1 MRRTTDSLRTDGRTN
16 DRGVSEVLGF
26 ILVFA
31 IILGS
36 VTLLSMTGF
45 QAMQDYQEG
54 EQLRN
59 AERAMEAFAENA
71 NDVMRY
77 DGIDTR
83 RGELSLQEGTV
94 TTSDSGTKINI
105 TMTKDDSSQ
114 IVIPSGSHFSEYGN
128 VTENTINIGAFTYT
142 VDNDRI
148 AYEGGGVVRGDE
160 SGSVFLKRPQLRCD
174 NKTTE
179 TAVISLVTISADNQ
193 SIQSSGQVGFTISE
207 VDNPGR
213 TSNVYTDVDDVSI
226 DVQGS
231 PNERAWNRT
240 LGHGNWERKDGI
252 KGTCDF
258 ESDNGKVVVTL
269 VEVDIEY

>member
-45 QAMQDYQEG
+45 QAMQNYQEG

-94 TTSDSGTKINI
+94 RTSGSGTELNI
-105 TMTKDDSSQ
+105 TIEKTGSTVDIPEDEFSS
-114 IVIPSGSHFSEYGN
+114 YGTGDT
-128 VTENTINIGAFTYT
+128 VNIGEFTYT

-148 AYEGGGVVRGDE
+148 AYEGGGVVRGDD

-174 NKTTE
+174 AE
-179 TAVISLVTISADNQ
+179 TAVISLVTISADDR
-193 SIQSSGQVGFTISE
+193 SIQSSGQVGFTVSE
-207 VDNPGR
+207 ENR
-213 TSNVYTDVDDVSI
+213 TSRVYTEVNKISI
-226 DVQGS
+226 DVDSDSQN
-231 PNERAWNRT
+231 PDAWNST
-240 LGHGNWERKDGI
+240 LEDWDNDPNDGDA
-252 KGTCDF
+252 KCEVGTA
-258 ESDNGKVVVTL
+258 SDPGKVVVTL
-269 VEVDIEY
+269 VEVDIKY

>member
-1 MRRTTDSLRTDGRTN
+1 MRRTTDSLRPDGGIN
-16 DRGVSEVLGF
+16 DRGVSEVIGF

-83 RGELSLQEGTV
+83 RGELALQEGTIR
-94 TTSDSGTKINI
+94 TSDRGTTLNI
-105 TMTKDDSSQ
+105 TINKDGSSPIGIPKNDSDF
-114 IVIPSGSHFSEYGN
+114 SGYGN
-128 VTENTINIGAFTYT
+128 DTVDLGEFTYT
-142 VDNDRI
+142 IDNDRI
-148 AYEGGGVVRGDE
+148 AYEGGGVVRGAE

-240 LGHGNWERKDGI
+240 LGHGDWERKDGTQ
-252 KGTCDF
+252 GTCNLD
-258 ESDNGKVVVTL
+258 DGKVVVTL

>member
-1 MRRTTDSLRTDGRTN
+1 MRRRTN
-16 DRGVSEVLGF
+16 PRGPKGQTDDRGVSEVLGF

-94 TTSDSGTKINI
+94 RTSDGGTKLNI
-105 TMTKDDSSQ
+105 TIQKTGGSTVDIPEDEFSS
-114 IVIPSGSHFSEYGN
+114 YGTGGA
-128 VTENTINIGAFTYT
+128 VNIGEFTYI
-142 VDNDRI
+142 VDDDRI
-148 AYEGGGVVRGDE
+148 AYEGGGVVRGDD
-160 SGSVFLKRPQLRCD
+160 SGSVFLKQPQLRCNTD
-174 NKTTE
+174 DE
-179 TAVISLVTISADNQ
+179 MAVISLVTISADNQ

-226 DVQGS
+226 DVQDS
-231 PNERAWNRT
+231 PNEHAWNRT
-240 LGHGNWERKDGI
+240 LGHGDWERKDGT
-252 KGTCDF
+252 KGKCNLD
-258 ESDNGKVVVTL
+258 DGKVVVTL
-269 VEVDIEY
+269 VEVNIEY